1 MRRRFLPVLAAVAV
15 GGGMAAAQVATDRAV
30 GWERARAEIAKYRAT
45 LDNSGLV
52 EVDARISPRVD
63 AQDLQAL
70 CRARTDAVTAARQH
84 GESLL
89 AALPAGD
96 DPITNEKRANAYR
109 HLGAVASAQ
118 GDMVAARRQFTA
130 ARDALAPYTADYPD
144 LARRWSLFD
153 EAVGIAAMRQG
164 EIDNCLV
171 MTGSDRCLFPVREG
185 GRHHDL
191 KGAADAFGVFAAL
204 ADREPANLEA
214 RWLLNLSAM
223 LLGKHPEGV
232 PAKHRLAADLFR
244 SKVPAPRFVDV
255 ARAVGVG
262 TNSTAGGTIV
272 DDFDGDGLLD
282 IVLTSV
288 DYCAPARLYRNKGD
302 GTFEDR
308 TEASGLS
315 TQLGGLNASHTD
327 YDNDGDLDLFIHRG
341 GWEIPMR
348 NSLLRNDG
356 HGVFADVTKAAGLA
370 NGVFATHSAAWADYD
385 NDGWVDLYVGHELA
399 PSRLYR
405 NKGDG
410 TFEDVSTRAG
420 VAGNA
425 FTKGVSWGDYDND
438 GFPDLYASNM
448 FGDNVLY
455 RNKGDGTFED
465 VAAKLGVQK
474 PFASFPTWWFDYDND
489 GWLDLFVVAYPNS
502 VEEFVKHYLG
512 QAPAAET
519 LKLYRNDGRG
529 GFTDVSAAMGVARV
543 VPSMGANVG
552 DIDNDG
558 FLDVYLGTGAPSFG
572 SLIPNILL
580 RNDAGR
586 RFDDVTEATGT
597 GHLQKGHGIAFADL
611 DRDGDQDIVLN
622 AGGAVPGDRYDDA
635 VFENPGTAG
644 QHWVALRLIGATS
657 NRAAIG
663 AKIRVTAA
671 AAAGARGAASARL
684 RYREVSSGG
693 SFGSNSYMQHV
704 GLGQATAIESIEIT
718 WPSKTRQVFRGP
730 PIDTLLEIREG
741 AATPVVRPQQ
751 PFHLGRPG
759 AAPAHAH

>member
-1 MRRRFLPVLAAVAV
+1 MVGAVLV
-15 GGGMAAAQVATDRAV
+15 GAPQERAV
-30 GWERARAEIAKYRAT
+30 GWDRARAEIGKYRAT
-45 LDNSGLV
+45 FDTSGLV

-63 AQDLQAL
+63 AENLPAL
-70 CRARTDAVTAARQH
+70 CRARTDAVTAARRA
-84 GESLL
+84 GEAAL
-89 AALPAGD
+89 AALPPGV
-96 DPITNEKRANAYR
+96 DPITNEQRANAHR
-109 HLGAVASAQ
+109 ILGAVASAQ
-118 GDMVAARRQFTA
+118 GDMALARTHFTA
-130 ARDALAPYTADYPD
+130 AREALQPFAADYPD
-144 LARRWSLFD
+144 LATRWSLYD
-153 EAVGIAAMRQG
+153 AAVGVAALRQG

-171 MTGSDRCLFPVREG
+171 MTGSDRCLFPVRDG

-191 KGAADAFGVFAAL
+191 AGARAAFEVFTTL

-223 LLGKHPEGV
+223 LLGRHPDGV
-232 PAKHRLAADLFR
+232 PAKHRLRPDLFR
-244 SKVPAPRFVDV
+244 SKVAAPRFTDV
-255 ARAVGVG
+255 ARLAGVG
-262 TNSTAGGTIV
+262 SNSTAGGTVV

-288 DYCAPARLYRNKGD
+288 DFCAPARLYRNRGD

-315 TQLGGLNASHTD
+315 SQLGGLNASHAD

-348 NSLLRNDG
+348 NSLLRNEG
-356 HGVFADVTKAAGLA
+356 TSVFTDVTKAAGLA

-405 NKGDG
+405 NRRDG
-410 TFEDVSTRAG
+410 TFEDVSARAG

-438 GFPDLYASNM
+438 GFADLYASNM
-448 FGDNVLY
+448 FGDNFLY
-455 RNKGDGTFED
+455 RNRGDGTFEE
-465 VAAKLGVQK
+465 VAGKLKVQQ

-512 QAPAAET
+512 QPAAAET

-529 GFTDVSAAMGVARV
+529 GFTDVSAAMGVSRV

-597 GHLQKGHGIAFADL
+597 GHLQKGHGIGFADL
-611 DRDGDQDIVLN
+611 DQDGDQDIVLN

-635 VFENPGTAG
+635 LFENPGTSG
-644 QHWVALRLIGATS
+644 QHWIALRLIGEKS

-663 AKIRVTAA
+663 AKIRVRL
-671 AAAGARGAASARL
+671 AAGGGRDGGTSRL

-693 SFGSNSYMQHV
+693 SFGSNSYTQHV
-704 GLGQATAIESIEIT
+704 GLGSATAVESIDVT
-718 WPSKTRQVFRGP
+718 WPASGTSQTFRDP
-730 PIDTLLEIREG
+730 PIDVLLEIREG
-741 AATPVVRPQQ
+741 AGAPVVRPRK
-751 PFHLGRPG
+751 PFRLGRADGVPG
-759 AAPAHAH
+759 PHRH

>member
-1 MRRRFLPVLAAVAV
+1 VSRALPALAPVVLLGAVLAAAPP
-15 GGGMAAAQVATDRAV
+15 QDRAV
-30 GWERARAEIAKYRAT
+30 GWERARAEIGKYRAT
-45 LDNSGLV
+45 LDTSGLV

-63 AQDLQAL
+63 AQDLPAL
-70 CRARTDAVTAARQH
+70 CQARTDAVTAARRA
-84 GESLL
+84 GEALL
-89 AALPAGD
+89 AAQPPGD
-96 DPITNEKRANAYR
+96 DPITNERRAGAYR
-109 HLGAVASAQ
+109 ILGAVASAQ
-118 GDMVAARRQFTA
+118 GDMVAARAHLTA
-130 ARDALAPYTADYPD
+130 ARDALQPFVADYPD
-144 LARRWSLFD
+144 LARRWSLYD
-153 EAVGIAAMRQG
+153 GAVGVAAMRQG

-171 MTGSDRCLFPVREG
+171 MTGSDRCLFPVRAG

-191 KGAADAFGVFAAL
+191 AGATAAFDVFAKL

-223 LLGKHPEGV
+223 LLGRHPDGV
-232 PAKHRLAADLFR
+232 AARHRLSPDLFR
-244 SKVPAPRFVDV
+244 SKTAAPRFTDV
-255 ARAVGVG
+255 ARLAGVG

-288 DYCAPARLYRNKGD
+288 DFCAPARLYRNRGD

-308 TEASGLS
+308 TEAAGL
-315 TQLGGLNASHTD
+315 TAQLGGLNATHAD

-341 GWEIPMR
+341 GWEIAMR

-356 HGVFADVTKAAGLA
+356 TGVFTDVTRAAGLA

-385 NDGWVDLYVGHELA
+385 NDGWVDVYVGHELA

-405 NKGDG
+405 NRRDG
-410 TFEDVSTRAG
+410 TFEDVSARAG

-448 FGDNVLY
+448 FGDNFLY
-455 RNKGDGTFED
+455 RNRGDGTFEE
-465 VAAKLGVQK
+465 VAAKLRVQQ

-512 QAPAAET
+512 QPALAET

-529 GFTDVSAAMGVARV
+529 GFTDVSDASGVSRV

-611 DRDGDQDIVLN
+611 DQDGDQDIVLN

-635 VFENPGTAG
+635 LFENPGTPD
-644 QHWVALRLIGATS
+644 QHWIALRLIGATT

-663 AKIRVTAA
+663 AKIRVRPAGGPTAA
-671 AAAGARGAASARL
+671 GGSRL

-693 SFGSNSYMQHV
+693 SFGSNSYTQHV
-704 GLGQATAIESIEIT
+704 GLGRATRVESIEVT
-718 WPSKTRQVFRGP
+718 WPVSRTTQVFRLP

-741 AATPVVRPQQ
+741 AEAPVVRPRK
-751 PFHLGRPG
+751 PFRLGRTG
-759 AAPAHAH
+759 LAPSAHPH

>member
-1 MRRRFLPVLAAVAV
+1 MSRALPGLVPLVLLGAALAAAP
-15 GGGMAAAQVATDRAV
+15 AQDRAV
-30 GWERARAEIAKYRAT
+30 GWERARAELGKYRAT

-70 CRARTDAVTAARQH
+70 CRARTDAVTAARQN
-84 GESLL
+84 GEAML
-89 AALPAGD
+89 AALPPGD
-96 DPITNEKRANAYR
+96 DPITNEKRASAHRY
-109 HLGAVASAQ
+109 LGAVASAQ
-118 GDMVAARRQFTA
+118 GDMVTARAHFTS
-130 ARDALAPYTADYPD
+130 ARDALAPYAKDYPD
-144 LARRWSLFD
+144 LAKRWSLYD
-153 EAVGIAAMRQG
+153 EAVGVAAMRQG

-171 MTGSDRCLFPVREG
+171 MTNSDRCLFPLREG

-191 KGAADAFGVFAAL
+191 AGAAAAFTTFAAL

-214 RWLLNLSAM
+214 RWLLNLAAM
-223 LLGKHPEGV
+223 LLGRHPEGV
-232 PAKHRLAADLFR
+232 PAKHRLSPDLFR
-244 SKVPAPRFVDV
+244 SKMAAPRFTDV
-255 ARAVGVG
+255 ARAAGVG
-262 TNSTAGGTIV
+262 TNSTAGGTVV
-272 DDFDGDGLLD
+272 DDFDGDGRLD

-288 DYCAPARLYRNKGD
+288 DYCAPARLYRNRGD

-308 TEASGLS
+308 TEAAGLS
-315 TQLGGLNASHTD
+315 AQIGGLNASHAD

-341 GWEIPMR
+341 GWEIAMR

-356 HGVFADVTKAAGLA
+356 GRFTDVTQAAGLA

-385 NDGWVDLYVGHELA
+385 NDGWVDVYVGHELA

-405 NKGDG
+405 NRGDG
-410 TFEDVSTRAG
+410 TFEDVSARAG

-425 FTKGVSWGDYDND
+425 FTKGVAWGDYDND

-448 FGDNVLY
+448 FGDNFLY
-455 RNKGDGTFED
+455 RNRGNGTFEE
-465 VAAKLGVQK
+465 VAAKLKVQQ

-512 QAPAAET
+512 QPPAAET

-529 GFTDVSAAMGVARV
+529 GFTDVSAAAGVARV

-586 RFDDVTEATGT
+586 RFGDVTEATGT
-597 GHLQKGHGIAFADL
+597 GHLQKGHGVAFADL
-611 DRDGDQDIVLN
+611 DDDGDQDIVLN

-635 VFENPGTAG
+635 LFENPGTPG
-644 QHWVALRLIGATS
+644 QHWLEVRLIGTRS
-657 NRAAIG
+657 NRAGIG
-663 AKIRVTAA
+663 AKIRVVV
-671 AAAGARGAASARL
+671 AASQKDAGQGGRL

-693 SFGSNSYMQHV
+693 SFGSNSYTQHI
-704 GLGQATAIESIEIT
+704 GLGRATAVESIEVT
-718 WPSKTRQVFRGP
+718 WPASKTRQVFRNP
-730 PIDTLLEIREG
+730 PIDTLLEIRED
-741 AATPVVRPQQ
+741 AAAPVVRPRT
-751 PFHLGRPG
+751 PFRLGQADGNP
-759 AAPAHAH
+759 APHRH

>member
-1 MRRRFLPVLAAVAV
+1 MRLRLTAGLVTLAGIGGLAQLPQERVVSW
-15 GGGMAAAQVATDRAV
+15 D
-30 GWERARAEIAKYRAT
+30 RARAELAKYRTT

-70 CRARTDAVTAARQH
+70 CRARTEAVTDARRQ
-84 GESLL
+84 GESSL
-89 AALPAGD
+89 AGLAPGD
-96 DPITNEKRANAYR
+96 DPITNEKRAAAHR

-118 GDMVAARRQFTA
+118 GDMITARRHFTA
-130 ARDALAPYTADYPD
+130 ARDALAPYVADYPD

-153 EAVGIAAMRQG
+153 NAVAVAAMRQG

-191 KGAADAFGVFAAL
+191 KGASDAFAL
-204 ADREPANLEA
+204 FSAIADREPGNLEV

-232 PAKHRLAADLFR
+232 PARHRLLPDLFR
-244 SKVPAPRFVDV
+244 SKAAAPRFVDV
-255 ARAVGVG
+255 ARAIGVG

-272 DDFDGDGLLD
+272 DDFDGDGLYD
-282 IVLTSV
+282 IVMSSV
-288 DYCAPARLYRNKGD
+288 DYCAPARFWRNKGD

-308 TEASGLS
+308 TEAAGLLA
-315 TQLGGLNASHTD
+315 QIGGLNASHAD
-327 YDNDGDLDLFIHRG
+327 FDNDGDFDLFIHRG

-356 HGVFADVTKAAGLA
+356 GRFTDVTKAAGLA

-385 NDGWVDLYVGHELA
+385 NDGWVDVYVAHELA

-405 NKGDG
+405 NRGDG
-410 TFEDVSTRAG
+410 TFEDVSARAN
-420 VAGNA
+420 VAGNN
-425 FTKGVSWGDYDND
+425 FTKGVAWGDYDGD

-448 FGDNVLY
+448 FGDNLLY
-455 RNKGDGTFED
+455 RNRGDGTFEEI
-465 VAAKLGVQK
+465 AARLGVQR

-512 QAPAAET
+512 QSPLAET
-519 LKLYRNDGRG
+519 LKLYRNNGKG
-529 GFTDVSAAMGVARV
+529 GFVDVSTAAGVARV
-543 VPSMGANVG
+543 VPAMGANVG

-558 FLDVYLGTGAPSFG
+558 FLDFYLGTGAPSFG
-572 SLIPNILL
+572 SLMPNILM
-580 RNDAGR
+580 RNDGGR

-597 GHLQKGHGIAFADL
+597 GHLQKGHGIGFADL
-611 DRDGDQDIVLN
+611 DGDGDQDIVLN

-635 VFENPGTAG
+635 VFENPGTPG
-644 QHWVALRLIGATS
+644 QHWVAVRLVGVKS
-657 NRAAIG
+657 NRAGIG
-663 AKIRVTAA
+663 AKIRAVLSSGGSGT
-671 AAAGARGAASARL
+671 RL

-693 SFGSNSYMQHV
+693 SFGSNSYTQHI
-704 GLGQATAIESIEIT
+704 GLGRATAIERLEIA
-718 WPSKTRQVFRGP
+718 WPASKTRQVILKP
-730 PIDTLLEIREG
+730 PVDTVLEIHEG
-741 AATPVVRPQQ
+741 NDTPVVRPPR
-751 PFHLGRPG
+751 PFRLGRDG
-759 AAPAHAH
+759 AATPAHRH